1 MSLADVING
10 DVGRVFFTEG
20 DGATQHKWGDKTI
33 LVLTDRME
41 EVKRNAAG
49 VLDTSWENREEAI
62 LIHVPASCFDEKPE
76 QGTVARYDGVY
87 HTITSIGENDGVYD
101 FLLKRQNAR
110 KG

>member
-1 MSLADVING
+1 MGLADVISG
-10 DVGRVFFTEG
+10 DVGRVFFTQG
-20 DGATQHKWGDKTI
+20 DGATQHKWGDRTI

-49 VLDTSWENREEAI
+49 VLDTNYENTEEAK

-76 QGTVARYDGVY
+76 PETAIRFDGVW
-87 HTITSIGENDGVYD
+87 HTIKSVGDNDGVYD
-101 FLLKRQNAR
+101 ILLKRQNAR